1 MAACRSRCGCIT
13 SILRSSLPNF
23 THGTPL
29 SNANESTARRNFVP
43 IFSISAGEGIGM
55 PRCWVMNA
63 TTCPL
68 DCRMGTY
75 AFR

>member
-1 MAACRSRCGCIT
+1 MT
-13 SILRSSLPNF
+13 PVFRSSLPNF
-23 THGTPL
+23 TRGIPFED
-29 SNANESTARRNFVP
+29 AYDSTALRNRVP
-43 IFSISAGEGIGM
+43 MCSISAGDGIGL

-63 TTCPL
+63 TTGPL